1 MLVKIAWH
9 MLKNEQNNIFPDL
22 VGISGMTAFI
32 IIRIQGINT
41 VLQIVLAIIYSMACV
56 FFTILSIK
64 STKGKKLAFG
74 KSMQLLHYTL
84 CTSYLTILILLS
96 I

>member
-1 MLVKIAWH
+1 MV
-9 MLKNEQNNIFPDL
+9 
-22 VGISGMTAFI
+22 V
-32 IIRIQGINT
+32 
-41 VLQIVLAIIYSMACV
+41 VLLLDVSKV
-56 FFTILSIK
+56 K

-74 KSMQLLHYTL
+74 KSMQLLHYAL

>member
-1 MLVKIAWH
+1 MFR
-9 MLKNEQNNIFPDL
+9 NEQNNIFPDL

-56 FFTILSIK
+56 FLQFYPLN
-64 STKGKKLAFG
+64 
-74 KSMQLLHYTL
+74 LLKEKN
-84 CTSYLTILILLS
+84 
-96 I
+96 

>member
-1 MLVKIAWH
+1 MFR
-9 MLKNEQNNIFPDL
+9 NEQNNIFPDL

-64 STKGKKLAFG
+64 P
-74 KSMQLLHYTL
+74 
-84 CTSYLTILILLS
+84 
-96 I
+96 